1 MGERVGLVRPSKA
14 AVFLDRDG
22 TLISERSYLADPAGV
37 ELVPGAT
44 EALAE
49 LRAAGLAL
57 VLVTNQSGIAL
68 GLYSERDYRAVTE
81 RLEEL
86 LGRSGVVLDAI
97 HYCPHH
103 PDVTGPC
110 ECRKPGTAM
119 HRRAAAE
126 LGLDLARSFYVG
138 DKETDVRP
146 AHALGGQGI
155 LVRTG
160 HGADHVPL
168 VGPETWVVRDLVAAS
183 ERILAGAG
191 ATRRGGPALG

>member
-1 MGERVGLVRPSKA
+1 VRSLRA

-22 TLISERSYLADPAGV
+22 TLIAERSYLADPAGV
-37 ELVPGAT
+37 ELVPGAV
-44 EALAE
+44 EALRE

-57 VLVTNQSGIAL
+57 VVVTNQSGIAL
-68 GLYSERDYRAVTE
+68 GLYTERDYRAVAA
-81 RLEEL
+81 RLEDL
-86 LGRSGVVLDAI
+86 LAGQGVELDAT

-119 HRRAAAE
+119 HRRAAAN

-138 DKETDVRP
+138 DKVSDVQP
-146 AHALGGQGI
+146 AGALGGQAI

-160 HGADHVPL
+160 YGAQHERL
-168 VGPETWVVRDLVAAS
+168 VRAGTWIARDLADAAS
-183 ERILAGAG
+183 QILAKMGSSFPPPG
-191 ATRRGGPALG
+191 SVRR